1 LWPVDRPI
9 TTTVWLRAMSD
20 SFSWTDVVPHLSGVA
35 SVATVSP
42 TGEAHVAIVSP
53 VVVGGSIWFGAYRSS
68 AKARNLAA
76 NPSVALAWTPG
87 PEAYVWGRAE
97 LVDDLDQKRSMWDGA
112 WPYDPA
118 MFFRS
123 PDNPDYVLLRVTPDR
138 ALVMTMGAAGPQ
150 ANRWAR

>member
-1 LWPVDRPI
+1 
-9 TTTVWLRAMSD
+9 MSG
-20 SFSWTDVVPHLSGVA
+20 SFSWSDVVAQLNGVA

-53 VVVGGSIWFGAYRSS
+53 AVVDDSIWFGAYRSS
-68 AKARNLAA
+68 AKARNLVA

-97 LVDDLDQKRSMWDGA
+97 LVDDLDQKRSLWDGT
-112 WPYDPA
+112 WTYDPA

-123 PDNPDYVLLRVTPDR
+123 PDHPDYVLVRVTADR
-138 ALVMTMGAAGPQ
+138 ALVMTMGADGPQ
-150 ANRWAR
+150 ANRWARRSAAAT